1 MITKLFVLSA
11 QIIHFT
17 TRCLAVRPPKFVS
30 PYLVLGTLVALLGL
44 ALTSH
49 AQPNAGPD
57 LPIDAK
63 TRKEIIH
70 SLLAQLNAQYVFPT
84 TAAQIQHTIQ
94 RQLAAG
100 AYAHLTS
107 SQEFARTLTTQLRQL
122 SHDNH
127 LGVSYQNTP
136 AGAASGDATPTPEKE
151 ARRQRFATSINFGF
165 EKVERLTGNVGYLRL
180 DGFMPA
186 SLAAETATAA
196 MTYLAHTDALIV
208 DLRYNRGGDPSMVSF
223 LASYFFGPDSVHL
236 NDLYWREGNR
246 TQQFWTVAHLPGRR
260 YTDRPVYL
268 LTSGHTFSAGEEFAY
283 DLQSLKRAVVIG
295 EATGGGANPGGDV
308 RLGEHFAA
316 FIPTGRAINPVT
328 KTNWEG
334 TGVKPNIDAPEAQ
347 ALRVAHLAA
356 LNNLLSS
363 ARDEQAKNELTK
375 AVAQVTDEK

>member
-1 MITKLFVLSA
+1 
-11 QIIHFT
+11 
-17 TRCLAVRPPKFVS
+17 VRPHKFLS
-30 PYLVLGTLVALLGL
+30 PYLVLAALVALLGL
-44 ALTSH
+44 TLTSQ

-63 TRKEIIH
+63 TRKEIINA
-70 SLLAQLNAQYVFPT
+70 LLTQLNAQYVFPT
-84 TAAQIQHTIQ
+84 TAARIQRTIQ

-100 AYAHLTS
+100 AYDHITS
-107 SQEFARTLTTQLRQL
+107 SQELAHTLTTQLREF
-122 SHDNH
+122 SHDKH
-127 LGVSYQNTP
+127 LGLYYQNMP
-136 AGAASGDATPTPEKE
+136 VEAAGSGTKPTPEEE

-165 EKVERLTGNVGYLRL
+165 EKAERLAGNVGYLRL

-186 SLAAETATAA
+186 SIAAETATAA

-246 TQQFWTVAHLPGRR
+246 TQQFWTIAHLPGRR
-260 YTDRPVYL
+260 YTDRPIYL
-268 LTSGHTFSAGEEFAY
+268 LTSSHTFSAGEEFAY

-295 EATGGGANPGGDV
+295 EATGGGVNPGGPV
-308 RLGEHFAA
+308 RIGKHFTA

-334 TGVKPNIDAPEAQ
+334 TGVKPNIDALEAE
-347 ALRVAHLAA
+347 ALKVAHLAA

-363 ARDEQAKNELTK
+363 ADNNQTKSELAK
-375 AVAQVTDEK
+375 AVTQVTDEK